1 MSNYVIFADTS
12 LDMSRELA
20 EKYDIH
26 FVPMRYELGGE
37 TFTCTGLEKDEFMQ
51 AYYEK
56 QKTGA
61 VTHTSQ
67 AGPAT
72 YTDNFLPYLQQGCDV
87 LYLCLSSGLSSTYQS
102 ALMAGTELEDCP
114 GKLYAV
120 DSLAASAGLGLLA
133 ELAAENREK
142 GLSADENAAQLE
154 KLRLKTCHHIM
165 VDDLAYLQRGGRVSS
180 ATAAV
185 GSLLNIKPL
194 LRVDENGSLETI
206 AKRRGLMAS
215 WKDMI
220 STWLNNRDCEMGKVV
235 YIPQANCP
243 QQAQQLKD
251 LILESDPE
259 ADVRIVPLN
268 PIIGAHTG
276 PGMMAM
282 AYWGTR

>member
-1 MSNYVIFADTS
+1 MSNYMIFADTS

-37 TFTCTGLEKDEFMQ
+37 NFVCSGLESSEFMQ
-51 AYYEK
+51 SYYEK
-56 QKTGA
+56 QKAGA

-67 AGPAT
+67 VGPAL
-72 YTDNFLPYLQQGCDV
+72 YQEVFFPHLQRGTDI
-87 LYLCLSSGLSSTYQS
+87 LYLCLSSGLSGTYQS
-102 ALMAGTELEDCP
+102 ALMAGMDMEDCP

-142 GLSADENAAQLE
+142 GLSAEENAAHLE
-154 KLRLKTCHHIM
+154 QMRLKTCHHIL
-165 VDDLAYLQRGGRVSS
+165 VDDLMYLQRGGRVSS
-180 ATAAV
+180 ATAVV
-185 GSLLNIKPL
+185 GSMLNIKPL
-194 LRVDENGSLETI
+194 LRVDEGGSLETI

-220 STWLNNRDCEMGKVV
+220 STWLANRDCSMGKVV
-235 YIPQANCP
+235 YVPHANCLA
-243 QQAQQLKD
+243 QAQQLKE
-251 LILESDPE
+251 LILQSDAE
-259 ADVRIVPLN
+259 AEVRIVPLN
-268 PIIGAHTG
+268 PVIGAHTG